1 MYAVFKVL
9 NMVYKEKMK
18 RTKIVCTLGPAV
30 DDAATLAR
38 VCTAGMDVARFNF
51 SHGDYLDQQKRIDLF
66 KSVRDELKLP
76 IAMMLDTKGPEIRI
90 GTFKNGEA
98 YIKDGAHFTLMHD
111 NCDGD
116 EEKVYVNYETLYAEV
131 IPGATILINDG
142 IIELKVEEIKDK
154 NIVCLVTHG
163 GKLTNRKSVNIPGLS
178 LNFPLMTEKDKADI
192 TFGVENNFDI
202 IAASFVRKADDILAI
217 KNLLKDLNAPQISI
231 IAKIENQEGV
241 DNFDEILDV
250 ADGIMVARGDL
261 GVEIPMEK
269 VPSIQ
274 KMFIRKC
281 NEKGKIVI
289 VATQM
294 LESMTTSPRPTRAEV
309 NDVANAV
316 YDGATAVMLSGEV
329 AAGNFPVECVKM
341 MHQIT
346 KTVENEIDYWGNF
359 CKFDDKTLIGNK
371 NNLIVGH
378 SLCELAMQSN
388 AKAIFSLSSGGHT
401 PQAIASFK
409 PKCPIFAITP
419 NISTAR
425 RLNAVWNVT
434 PILVEEK
441 ETEVEMIKEGLEY
454 AKENNYIFDDDIVVI
469 GESDTYTRSNLL
481 GAKHT
486 KKVGGIYQL

>member
-1 MYAVFKVL
+1 
-9 NMVYKEKMK
+9 
-18 RTKIVCTLGPAV
+18 
-30 DDAATLAR
+30 
-38 VCTAGMDVARFNF
+38 
-51 SHGDYLDQQKRIDLF
+51 
-66 KSVRDELKLP
+66 
-76 IAMMLDTKGPEIRI
+76 
-90 GTFKNGEA
+90 
-98 YIKDGAHFTLMHD
+98 MHD

-131 IPGATILINDG
+131 IPGSTILINDG

-346 KTVENEIDYWGNF
+346 KTVENEIDYWSNF

-434 PILVEEK
+434 PIVVEEK

>member
-1 MYAVFKVL
+1 
-9 NMVYKEKMK
+9 
-18 RTKIVCTLGPAV
+18 
-30 DDAATLAR
+30 
-38 VCTAGMDVARFNF
+38 
-51 SHGDYLDQQKRIDLF
+51 
-66 KSVRDELKLP
+66 
-76 IAMMLDTKGPEIRI
+76 
-90 GTFKNGEA
+90 
-98 YIKDGAHFTLMHD
+98 
-111 NCDGD
+111 
-116 EEKVYVNYETLYAEV
+116 
-131 IPGATILINDG
+131 
-142 IIELKVEEIKDK
+142 
-154 NIVCLVTHG
+154 
-163 GKLTNRKSVNIPGLS
+163 
-178 LNFPLMTEKDKADI
+178 
-192 TFGVENNFDI
+192 
-202 IAASFVRKADDILAI
+202 
-217 KNLLKDLNAPQISI
+217 
-231 IAKIENQEGV
+231 
-241 DNFDEILDV
+241 
-250 ADGIMVARGDL
+250 
-261 GVEIPMEK
+261 
-269 VPSIQ
+269 
-274 KMFIRKC
+274 
-281 NEKGKIVI
+281 
-289 VATQM
+289 M

-419 NISTAR
+419 NLSTAR

>member
-1 MYAVFKVL
+1 
-9 NMVYKEKMK
+9 
-18 RTKIVCTLGPAV
+18 
-30 DDAATLAR
+30 
-38 VCTAGMDVARFNF
+38 
-51 SHGDYLDQQKRIDLF
+51 
-66 KSVRDELKLP
+66 
-76 IAMMLDTKGPEIRI
+76 
-90 GTFKNGEA
+90 
-98 YIKDGAHFTLMHD
+98 
-111 NCDGD
+111 
-116 EEKVYVNYETLYAEV
+116 
-131 IPGATILINDG
+131 
-142 IIELKVEEIKDK
+142 
-154 NIVCLVTHG
+154 
-163 GKLTNRKSVNIPGLS
+163 
-178 LNFPLMTEKDKADI
+178 MTEKDKADI

-346 KTVENEIDYWGNF
+346 KTVENEIDYWSNF

-434 PILVEEK
+434 PIVVEEK

>member
-1 MYAVFKVL
+1 
-9 NMVYKEKMK
+9 MK

-51 SHGDYLDQQKRIDLF
+51 SHGDYTDQQKRIDLF

-90 GTFKNGEA
+90 GTFKNGEI
-98 YIKDGAHFTLMHD
+98 YLNDGAHFTLAHD

-142 IIELKVEEIKDK
+142 LIELKVEEIIDKDIK
-154 NIVCLVTHG
+154 CLVTHG

-178 LNFPLMTEKDKADI
+178 LNFPLITEKDKADI
-192 TFGVENNFDI
+192 AFGVENDFDM
-202 IAASFVRKADDILAI
+202 IAASFVRKAEDIRAI
-217 KNLLKDLNAPQISI
+217 KNLLKELNAPQISV

-241 DNFDEILDV
+241 DNFDEILDA

-274 KMFIRKC
+274 KRFINKC
-281 NEKGKIVI
+281 NQKGKIVI

-316 YDGATAVMLSGEV
+316 YDGTSSIMLSGEV
-329 AAGNFPVECVKM
+329 AAGNFPVECVKTM
-341 MHQIT
+341 YQIS
-346 KTVENEIDYWGNF
+346 KTVENEIDYWSNF

-401 PQAIASFK
+401 PIAISSFK
-409 PKCPIFAITP
+409 PACPIFAITP

-425 RLNAVWNVT
+425 RLNVVWNVT

-441 ETEVEMIKEGLEY
+441 ESEEEMIKEGLEY
-454 AKENNYIFDDDIVVI
+454 AKENNYIFDGDTIII
-469 GESDTYTRSNLL
+469 GESDTYSKSNLL
-481 GAKHT
+481 GAKKV
-486 KKVGGIYQL
+486 KKVGGIYVV